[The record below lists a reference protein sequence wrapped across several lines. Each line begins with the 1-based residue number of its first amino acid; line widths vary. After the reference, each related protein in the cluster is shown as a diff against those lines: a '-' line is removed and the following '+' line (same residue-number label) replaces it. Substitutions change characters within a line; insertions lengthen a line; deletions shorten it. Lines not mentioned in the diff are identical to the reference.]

1 MMQHQDKLKQ
11 SFILQEIVVKKSP
24 WNAHIIVSQD
34 ILGGSGVMVAKIY
47 IGMETQASKK
57 VVPASTMVHAAGKF

>member
-1 MMQHQDKLKQ
+1 MQHQDKLKQ
-11 SFILQEIVVKKSP
+11 FFILQKIVAKKSP

-34 ILGGSGVMVAKIY
+34 ILGGLGVMEAKIY

-57 VVPASTMVHAAGKF
+57 VVPASTMVHAEGKF